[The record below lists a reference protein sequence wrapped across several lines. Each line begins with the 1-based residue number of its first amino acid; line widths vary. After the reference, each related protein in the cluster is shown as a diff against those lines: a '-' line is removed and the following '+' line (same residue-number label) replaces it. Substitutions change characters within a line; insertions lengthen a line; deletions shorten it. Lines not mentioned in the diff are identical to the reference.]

1 MKAVTTL
8 DKIKDG
14 LLSLTWAP
22 AISMARTTVL
32 RMFAGLEEGRLL
44 IIDETIG
51 AVYTFGQ
58 PLLHNNGGK
67 VDAKSSNSLLNVRI
81 AVRFDSFW
89 LRLLL
94 FADVGFAESCMLGEI
109 ECDDLVS
116 FFRVCTSPTLCNL
129 LSQGTTQPFSPYL

>member
-8 DKIKDG
+8 DKVKDG

-44 IIDETIG
+44 IIDETTG

-58 PLLHNNGGK
+58 PLLHNNGGN
-67 VDAKSSNSLLNVRI
+67 VDAKSANSLLNVRI

-94 FADVGFAESCMLGEI
+94 FADVGFAESYMLDGFDAMIWCHSSEY
-109 ECDDLVS
+109 V
-116 FFRVCTSPTLCNL
+116 
-129 LSQGTTQPFSPYL
+129 